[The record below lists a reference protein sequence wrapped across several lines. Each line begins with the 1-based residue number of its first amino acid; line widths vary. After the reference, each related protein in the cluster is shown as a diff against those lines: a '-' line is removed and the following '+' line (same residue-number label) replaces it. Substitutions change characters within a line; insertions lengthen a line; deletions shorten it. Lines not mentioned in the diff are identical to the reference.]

1 MDQVDR
7 GPENLDGEECEDLP
21 LEQEDDLH
29 HDGEHGVRDHHRD
42 GEVHK
47 RPTLAR
53 PANIYFVTSE
63 IILDFVSALPKCE
76 VRNVLKPNGINNLRK
91 KEERKDPQS

>member
-53 PANIYFVTSE
+53 PANMHYVSSE
-63 IILDFVSALPKCE
+63 NILGSESAYLNA
-76 VRNVLKPNGINNLRK
+76 R
-91 KEERKDPQS
+91 SAMS